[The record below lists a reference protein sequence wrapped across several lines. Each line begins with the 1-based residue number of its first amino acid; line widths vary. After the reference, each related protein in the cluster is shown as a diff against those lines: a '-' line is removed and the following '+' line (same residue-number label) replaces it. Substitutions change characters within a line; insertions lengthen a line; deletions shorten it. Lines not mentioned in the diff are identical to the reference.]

1 MTALID
7 RYGLPVSTDGDTAGR
22 YILAVDNLL
31 RAGPQLVRGFQDVL
45 KLAPT
50 FALAKIGEA
59 RALAIYG
66 LGSAARAAAAQAQEF
81 AADATLRERQ
91 HVDALALVVQGKPHE
106 ALSAIRAHLQ
116 SFPSDALVLQPALS
130 AFGLI
135 GFSGALDRTHQLLEL
150 LDDLAP
156 HYANDWWFNSMRAYA
171 EVDCDRVADAERR
184 VQASLAQMPSNANA
198 AHVRAHVYYELEQ
211 HEEGVKFLRDWL
223 ARNEPGTLLRSHLAW
238 HLALLELGL
247 GRRAEAWTLYE
258 QEIAARV
265 CLAKEPP
272 VPPLNV
278 LTDAAS
284 FLWRAELLGEP
295 VRHDDWE
302 HLSAFAS
309 ARFPDP
315 GVVYGDVHAAM
326 AHARAGNAA
335 ASEKLRAGLAALAS
349 ARPEVQ
355 VAHRIGAVLESF
367 IASDWQRVATG
378 LEAVRPEVTRLGG
391 SRAQLDLIDRT
402 LLGAYT
408 AMGDVDR
415 IDALCNLRPQL
426 RRAA

>member
-1 MTALID
+1 MTALLD
-7 RYGLPVSTDGDTAGR
+7 RYGLPISTHGDAAQT
-22 YILAVDNLL
+22 YIRAVDNLL
-31 RAGPQLVRGFQDVL
+31 RAGPQLAQGFQDAL

-66 LGSAARAAAAQAQEF
+66 LGPAARAAAAQAQEF

-91 HVDALALVVQGKPHE
+91 HVDALALVVQGKPRE
-106 ALSAIRAHLQ
+106 ALAAIRAHLQ
-116 SFPSDALVLQPALS
+116 SFPSDALALQPALS

-135 GFSGALDRTHQLLEL
+135 GFSGALDRTQQLLAL

-156 HYANDWWFNSMRAYA
+156 HYADDWWFNSMRAYA

-184 VQASLAQMPSNANA
+184 VLASLALMPSNANA
-198 AHVRAHVYYELEQ
+198 AHVRAHVHYELGQ

-223 ARNEPGTLLRSHLAW
+223 AGNAPGTLLRSHLAW

-247 GRRAEAWTLYE
+247 GRKAAAWELYE
-258 QEIAARV
+258 QEIAAQV
-265 CLAKEPP
+265 CLTKEPP

-284 FLWRAELLGEP
+284 FLWRAELSGEA

-309 ARFPDP
+309 TRFPDA

-326 AHARAGNAA
+326 AHARASNAA
-335 ASEKLRAGLAALAS
+335 ASEKLRTGLAALAS
-349 ARPEVQ
+349 ARPEAQ
-355 VAHRIGAVLESF
+355 VAHRIGAALESF
-367 IASDWQRVATG
+367 HAGDWKRVASD
-378 LEAVRPEVTRLGG
+378 LEAVRPEATRLGG
-391 SRAQLDLIDRT
+391 SRAQLDVIDRT
-402 LLGAYT
+402 LLRAYS
-408 AMGDVDR
+408 AMGDVAR
-415 IDALCNLRPQL
+415 IDALYNLRPQL